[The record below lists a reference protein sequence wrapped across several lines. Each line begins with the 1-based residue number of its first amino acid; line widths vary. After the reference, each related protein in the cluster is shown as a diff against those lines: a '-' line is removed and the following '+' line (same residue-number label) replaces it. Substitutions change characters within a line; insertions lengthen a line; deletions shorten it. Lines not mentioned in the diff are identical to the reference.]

1 MMQRK
6 IVLENA
12 MVRNIMFI
20 VWLLSAQV
28 LHDNFK
34 YHTKSDRLKGRY
46 HLNLISLTL
55 KLFDFLYCL
64 LQVNLKREKK
74 SIL

>member
-6 IVLENA
+6 IVLESA

-34 YHTKSDRLKGRY
+34 YHTKSERLKGRY

-55 KLFDFLYCL
+55 KLFDLYCL
-64 LQVNLKREKK
+64 HQVNLKREKK